1 MTFAFGVLGMFG
13 AFVLGMFGA
22 FVLGILLGGWLEERY
37 GD

>member
-1 MTFAFGVLGMFG
+1 MTFAFG
-13 AFVLGMFGA
+13 VLGMFGA